1 VLDQKQQRLIC
12 TECGTV
18 SDEWARGWR
27 VLLVSDDDALPLQD
41 DDAVAFCHGCA
52 MREFDS
58 D

>member
-27 VLLVSDDDALPLQD
+27 VLLVSDDDA
-41 DDAVAFCHGCA
+41 VAFCHGCA